1 MYALALH
8 GASKALYETLSEVYE
23 PDWVGHDLIYAQSQ
37 NSDMI
42 WTDFCH
48 KLQDQSLAPLTSYT
62 QDFPEIKVIKLPLYT
77 NLVPKGI
84 KFSKRL

>member
-1 MYALALH
+1 MILLFTALH
-8 GASKALYETLSEVYE
+8 GASKALFETLSEVYE
-23 PDWVGHDLIYAQSQ
+23 PEWVGNDLIYVQSQ

-62 QDFPEIKVIKLPLYT
+62 QDFPEIKVSL
-77 NLVPKGI
+77 
-84 KFSKRL
+84 